1 MPRANKN
8 VIIAS
13 EDTCQEMNLLT
24 VIMKKSTGWPPLKI
38 VSPHR
43 TQSESFDT
51 EHWNTGMSTKHI
63 VFCLWVCSVQ
73 KEGYSHCNVSFPYGV
88 SRGIRTLSRKAVP

>member
-13 EDTCQEMNLLT
+13 EDTCQEMNRLT
-24 VIMKKSTGWPPLKI
+24 VIMKTSTGWPPLKI

-51 EHWNTGMSTKHI
+51 EHWNTGIEYKTHCVLPMG
-63 VFCLWVCSVQ
+63 LLCS
-73 KEGYSHCNVSFPYGV
+73 E
-88 SRGIRTLSRKAVP
+88 RGIQSL